1 MRQRMNHLAEFVRA
15 TKESGDFS
23 GLVAN
28 IPYLRFLGFTATVE
42 GGDIIGK
49 MSYAD
54 GLIGNASIPALH
66 GGTIGALMES
76 TALLHALYQSETL
89 VLPKIVSITVD
100 FLRTGRP
107 VDTFARGTITKRG
120 RRVVNVGVQAWQEDA
135 ARPISRANCI
145 FLVEGL

>member
-1 MRQRMNHLAEFVRA
+1 MNHLAEFVRA
-15 TKESGDFS
+15 TKESGDFAQ
-23 GLVAN
+23 LVEH

-42 GGDIIGK
+42 DGDVIGK
-49 MSYAD
+49 MAYAD

-89 VLPKIVSITVD
+89 VLPKIVSVTVD
-100 FLRTGRP
+100 YLRTGRP
-107 VDTFARGTITKRG
+107 VDTYARGTITKQG

-135 ARPISRANCI
+135 SRPIARANTI
-145 FLVEGL
+145 FLVEPIGS